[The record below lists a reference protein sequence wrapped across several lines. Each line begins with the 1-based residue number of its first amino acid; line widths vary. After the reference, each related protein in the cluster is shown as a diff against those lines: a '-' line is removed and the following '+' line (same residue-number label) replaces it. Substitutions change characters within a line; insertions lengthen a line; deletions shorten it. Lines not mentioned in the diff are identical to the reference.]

1 MWGDEFIQRRR
12 YRRRLARR
20 RWWRGLKARV
30 IRCHATMTRRRG
42 AAATAFAPTACA
54 IVEQSFGN
62 RQTACHRDAMA
73 LPGSA
78 SNDIQSIEASAS
90 GTAAACVEINQCVS

>member
-1 MWGDEFIQRRR
+1 
-12 YRRRLARR
+12 
-20 RWWRGLKARV
+20 
-30 IRCHATMTRRRG
+30 
-42 AAATAFAPTACA
+42 
-54 IVEQSFGN
+54 
-62 RQTACHRDAMA
+62 MA